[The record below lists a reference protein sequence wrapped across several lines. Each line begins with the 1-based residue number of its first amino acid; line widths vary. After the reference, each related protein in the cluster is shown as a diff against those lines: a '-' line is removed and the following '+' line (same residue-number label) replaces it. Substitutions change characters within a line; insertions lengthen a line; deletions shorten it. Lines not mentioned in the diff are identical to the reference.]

1 MTRLGS
7 VRLFLAA
14 GVAFCMTASCLAQS
28 SDMTRGNPAL
38 SLRGKYI
45 DQRIAE
51 FMDKN
56 GVPGLTM
63 AIVQAPYI
71 PRSAGYGRASVTD
84 DELAST
90 RTMWNI
96 GPLTQG
102 FTAVAVFQ
110 LYEAGKLNIRDP
122 VDKYVANLP
131 TAWGKPTLFELLQHA
146 SGLPDYRTSPNFK
159 DGQSYKPAELIA
171 LVADKPPLFKAGTDV
186 RQSATDFLLL
196 GLAIERASG
205 MSFHDYVTRNQIEP
219 LKLNSTM
226 FAEDFAARSFRDRP
240 HARFKSD
247 VPYVNPVEPA
257 VGYRDAAGKLA
268 AIDAGASGTLFAF
281 GSIWSSAEDISVW
294 DIGLAGSILVKTEEN
309 RALIY
314 KPTKLANGT
323 VVPAMAGWE
332 FTRHPGFMEIKGSSP
347 GFSAYLSRFAAPAD
361 LVCVTLL
368 ANKEGLDL
376 TDLARDIAASYKADL
391 GSGVSAE
398 EIVSQ
403 ESKYSVDETTAR
415 LQALLKARDVPVFA
429 VFDHGG
435 NAQKVEM
442 QLRPT
447 KVVVFGNPK
456 VGTKLMQDSQ
466 AAGLDLPL
474 RLSIWEDARGR
485 VWVSHRSLENL
496 AAEYDIKDP
505 ATVAAMERMLAGVVS
520 RSVNVYDY

>member
-131 TAWGKPTLFELLQHA
+131 TAWGKPTLFEVLQHA

-196 GLAIERASG
+196 GLAIERAS
-205 MSFHDYVTRNQIEP
+205 S
-219 LKLNSTM
+219 
-226 FAEDFAARSFRDRP
+226 RP
-240 HARFKSD
+240 RGFI
-247 VPYVNPVEPA
+247 
-257 VGYRDAAGKLA
+257 AG
-268 AIDAGASGTLFAF
+268 
-281 GSIWSSAEDISVW
+281 
-294 DIGLAGSILVKTEEN
+294 GLANT
-309 RALIY
+309 
-314 KPTKLANGT
+314 
-323 VVPAMAGWE
+323 PA
-332 FTRHPGFMEIKGSSP
+332 SSP
-347 GFSAYLSRFAAPAD
+347 
-361 LVCVTLL
+361 
-368 ANKEGLDL
+368 
-376 TDLARDIAASYKADL
+376 AR
-391 GSGVSAE
+391 
-398 EIVSQ
+398 
-403 ESKYSVDETTAR
+403 R
-415 LQALLKARDVPVFA
+415 LHSLPY
-429 VFDHGG
+429 
-435 NAQKVEM
+435 
-442 QLRPT
+442 RPS
-447 KVVVFGNPK
+447 PI
-456 VGTKLMQDSQ
+456 
-466 AAGLDLPL
+466 
-474 RLSIWEDARGR
+474 R
-485 VWVSHRSLENL
+485 
-496 AAEYDIKDP
+496 
-505 ATVAAMERMLAGVVS
+505 
-520 RSVNVYDY
+520 